1 VVIEP
6 AGPAVSVLPSG
17 DAPLAVRRLV
27 LTEFRN
33 YRRLRLT
40 AEARPVVLTGANGAG
55 KTNLLEALSY
65 LAPGRGLRRA
75 RLAQVARRT
84 PEGASPEAV
93 SETAWA
99 VSATLAGPQGPVE
112 IGTGREPP
120 RAGDGQGAEKRL
132 VRIDGAPAKSQGEL
146 ARLLSVT
153 WLTPEMDRLFLDA
166 GAARRRFLDR
176 LVYGFVAGHAASVSA
191 YQRALRE
198 RNRLLR
204 DGAGDGV
211 WLSALEAD
219 MAEAGV
225 AVAAGRRHVVGRLN
239 QVSRNH
245 VGVFPRA
252 QVAIEGALE
261 DWLEELP
268 ALAAEDRFRARLHEG
283 RRRDAEAGGAAL
295 GPHRS
300 DFAVRHAG
308 HELPAASCSTGEQ
321 KALLIAI
328 VLATARLLALDR
340 GAPPIL
346 LLDEVVAHLDETRR
360 AALFDEICALRV
372 QAWLTGTDRSLFA
385 GLEGRAQFMAVE
397 AGDVT
402 PAPSD
407 APLEGR
413 P

>member
-1 VVIEP
+1 VIEP
-6 AGPAVSVLPSG
+6 AGLAVEGVSG
-17 DAPLAVRRLV
+17 GPAPLAVRRLV

-33 YRRLRLT
+33 YRRLKLT
-40 AEARPVVLTGANGAG
+40 AEARPIVLTGPNGAG

-75 RLAQVARRT
+75 RLAEVARR
-84 PEGASPEAV
+84 APEAAS
-93 SETAWA
+93 SEAVGDVAWA

-146 ARLLSVT
+146 AGLLSIT

-198 RNRLLR
+198 RTRLLR
-204 DGAGDGV
+204 DGAGDAL

-225 AVAAGRRHVVGRLN
+225 AVAAGRRQMIARLN
-239 QVSRNH
+239 QASRND
-245 VGVFPRA
+245 VGPFPRA
-252 QVAIEGALE
+252 LVAIEGAIE
-261 DWLEELP
+261 EWLEELP
-268 ALAAEDRFRARLHEG
+268 ALAAEERFRKHLHEG

-308 HELPAASCSTGEQ
+308 HDRPAASCSTGEQ

-360 AALFDEICALRV
+360 AALFDEICALRA

-385 GLEGRAQFMAVE
+385 GLEGRAQFMDVD

-402 PAPSD
+402 PAPND
-407 APLEGR
+407 APLEGK